1 MRCMLSEFLLFMV
14 VLLYLLC
21 YKYTAPDD
29 PLASVCVLRKVKT
42 GAGKPKRAKRAKRPK
57 RLAGHFA

>member
-1 MRCMLSEFLLFMV
+1 MLSEFLLFMV
-14 VLLYLLC
+14 VLFYLLC

-42 GAGKPKRAKRAKRPK
+42 GAESLKGLKGLKGPKGWRGILPDGK
-57 RLAGHFA
+57 

>member
-42 GAGKPKRAKRAKRPK
+42 GAESPKGRKGLKG
-57 RLAGHFA
+57 RLGILPDGR